1 MKDFV
6 AQIQANLT
14 KFVIDRIQSIPI
26 PVMSW
31 FIVSYDSANKQKH
44 HESYRMQWTI
54 PLANIRANENTMAQ

>member
-6 AQIQANLT
+6 AQIQAKLT

-44 HESYRMQWTI
+44 HESYRMQ
-54 PLANIRANENTMAQ
+54 